1 MDDYNVSSLNNSQH
15 EWAIKLLNTITPYIV
30 EGVESIF
37 NEAYNLCKNNG
48 ETDKY
53 LMTFQN
59 LLSRIP
65 KWNNTIIKTE
75 TERIIERSKCL
86 YLEDLISCVHISHLK
101 ILTSI
106 RVGKAQKKININIPN
121 LNEFIH
127 KVYINCGRKL
137 YTMVYLFEKDL
148 EPLICQKYKKEID
161 EQVQTSILNTIR
173 DGIPVEEILRAYMDE
188 STDLV
193 ANVQKEEPVKET
205 ETAVKTMS
213 NTESSSTDQ
222 TDQTELKPPTEP
234 EQPMESATQ
243 VKPEPTTPEPA
254 AQMESS
260 VVKSLLTEN
269 TEVPVTNTELMLP
282 SSQMSLDIKKIDNN
296 KDTTLK
302 FSEIDNTIDVNKK
315 IETINAPKDI
325 TTLEKISTERHN
337 QRKLDEEDEEDDDEK
352 INISGENLKLDI
364 LDINELAPAIKEE
377 SLLTDVEV
385 LV

>member
-15 EWAIKLLNTITPYIV
+15 EWAVKLLNTITPYIV

-65 KWNNTIIKTE
+65 KWNNSIIKTE
-75 TERIIERSKCL
+75 TERIVERSKCL

-106 RVGKAQKKININIPN
+106 RVGKSQKKININIPN

-127 KVYINCGRKL
+127 KIYINCGRKL
-137 YTMVYLFEKDL
+137 YTTVYLFEKSV
-148 EPLICQKYKKEID
+148 EPLVCQKNKKEIED
-161 EQVQTSILNTIR
+161 HVQTCILNTIR
-173 DGIPVEEILRAYMDE
+173 DSIPVEEILRAYMDE

-193 ANVQKEEPVKET
+193 SSVQKEEQPKKDPSIEN
-205 ETAVKTMS
+205 MS
-213 NTESSSTDQ
+213 NTEPTTRKLEADTVSVSVPEKDEVDSSPKETPNHD
-222 TDQTELKPPTEP
+222 TVLKLAGPEPPNSDNVEP
-234 EQPMESATQ
+234 EIVKNTQ
-243 VKPEPTTPEPA
+243 LA
-254 AQMESS
+254 
-260 VVKSLLTEN
+260 
-269 TEVPVTNTELMLP
+269 LP
-282 SSQMSLDIKKIDNN
+282 SSQINLDIKKMEEPIKSETNE
-296 KDTTLK
+296 TSLIK

-315 IETINAPKDI
+315 IEDIAAPKDI
-325 TTLEKISTERHN
+325 QTLEKISTERHN
-337 QRKLDEEDEEDDDEK
+337 QRKQEEEEDDDDEK
-352 INISGENLKLDI
+352 ISISNESIKLDT
-364 LDINELAPAIKEE
+364 LDINDVLPSVKQE

>member
-1 MDDYNVSSLNNSQH
+1 MDDYNVSTLNNSQH
-15 EWAIKLLNTITPYIV
+15 EWAVKLLNTITPYIV

-65 KWNNTIIKTE
+65 KWNNSIIKVE

-106 RVGKAQKKININIPN
+106 RVGKAQKKINIDIPN

-127 KVYINCGRKL
+127 KIYINCGRKL
-137 YTMVYLFEKDL
+137 YTTVYLFEKNV
-148 EPLICQKYKKEID
+148 EPLVCQKNKKEIED
-161 EQVQTSILNTIR
+161 NVQTCILNTIR
-173 DGIPVEEILRAYMDE
+173 DSIPVEEILRAYMDE
-188 STDLV
+188 STDLISS
-193 ANVQKEEPVKET
+193 VQKDEQKKDTPLEN
-205 ETAVKTMS
+205 MS
-213 NTESSSTDQ
+213 NTE
-222 TDQTELKPPTEP
+222 
-234 EQPMESATQ
+234 
-243 VKPEPTTPEPA
+243 PTTPKLETD
-254 AQMESS
+254 S
-260 VVKSLLTEN
+260 VSVSIPETDTVDSLPKEIPTPDTVLKLTGTETLDWDKQKPEIKN
-269 TEVPVTNTELMLP
+269 TINTELALP
-282 SSQMSLDIKKIDNN
+282 SSQINLDIKKMHEPIKSGNN
-296 KDTTLK
+296 DSSIIK

-315 IETINAPKDI
+315 TEDVSAPKDI
-325 TTLEKISTERHN
+325 QTLEKISTERYN
-337 QRKLDEEDEEDDDEK
+337 QRKKEEEEEDNEK
-352 INISGENLKLDI
+352 ISISTESVKLDL
-364 LDINELAPAIKEE
+364 LDINEVLPSIKEE

>member
-1 MDDYNVSSLNNSQH
+1 MDDYNVSTLNNSQH
-15 EWAIKLLNTITPYIV
+15 EWAVKLLNTITPYIV

-65 KWNNTIIKTE
+65 KWNNSIIKVE

-106 RVGKAQKKININIPN
+106 RVGKAQKKINIDIPN

-127 KVYINCGRKL
+127 KIYINCGRKL
-137 YTMVYLFEKDL
+137 YTTVYLFEKNV
-148 EPLICQKYKKEID
+148 EPLVCQKNKKEIED
-161 EQVQTSILNTIR
+161 NVQTCILNTIR
-173 DGIPVEEILRAYMDE
+173 DSIPVEEILRAYMDE
-188 STDLV
+188 STDLISS
-193 ANVQKEEPVKET
+193 VQKDEQKKDTPLEN
-205 ETAVKTMS
+205 MS
-213 NTESSSTDQ
+213 NTE
-222 TDQTELKPPTEP
+222 
-234 EQPMESATQ
+234 
-243 VKPEPTTPEPA
+243 PTTPKLKTD
-254 AQMESS
+254 S
-260 VVKSLLTEN
+260 VSVSIPETDTVDSLPKEIPTPDTVLKLTGTETLDWDKQKPEIKN
-269 TEVPVTNTELMLP
+269 TINTELALP
-282 SSQMSLDIKKIDNN
+282 SSQINLDIKKMHEPIKSGNN
-296 KDTTLK
+296 DSSIIK

-315 IETINAPKDI
+315 TEDVSAPKDI
-325 TTLEKISTERHN
+325 QTLEKISTERYN
-337 QRKLDEEDEEDDDEK
+337 QRKKEEEEDNEK
-352 INISGENLKLDI
+352 ISISTESVKLDL
-364 LDINELAPAIKEE
+364 LDINEVLPSIKEE

>member
-15 EWAIKLLNTITPYIV
+15 EWAVKLLNTITPYIV

-65 KWNNTIIKTE
+65 KWNNSIIKTE
-75 TERIIERSKCL
+75 TERIVERSKCL

-106 RVGKAQKKININIPN
+106 RVGKSQKKININIPN

-127 KVYINCGRKL
+127 KIYINCGRKL
-137 YTMVYLFEKDL
+137 YTTVYLFEKSV
-148 EPLICQKYKKEID
+148 EPLVCQKNKKEIED
-161 EQVQTSILNTIR
+161 HVQTCILNTIR
-173 DGIPVEEILRAYMDE
+173 DSIPVEEILRAYMDE

-193 ANVQKEEPVKET
+193 SSVQKEEPKKDTPIEN
-205 ETAVKTMS
+205 MS
-213 NTESSSTDQ
+213 NTE
-222 TDQTELKPPTEP
+222 
-234 EQPMESATQ
+234 
-243 VKPEPTTPEPA
+243 PTTPKIESDSSSLSVTEKDAADSLPKETPNPDTVLKLTGPEFPEVDKKEP
-254 AQMESS
+254 EI
-260 VVKSLLTEN
+260 KN
-269 TEVPVTNTELMLP
+269 TISTELALP
-282 SSQMSLDIKKIDNN
+282 SSQINLDIKKMDEPIKSENN
-296 KDTTLK
+296 DSNIIK

-315 IETINAPKDI
+315 IEDVSAPKDI
-325 TTLEKISTERHN
+325 QTLEKISTERHN
-337 QRKLDEEDEEDDDEK
+337 QRKQEEEEDDDEK
-352 INISGENLKLDI
+352 IKIGTESIKLDV
-364 LDINELAPAIKEE
+364 LDINEVSPSVKEE